1 MKKIIIAQLSI
12 KETYIAQFLNL
23 SEDMV
28 KISNSEKGCI
38 TYQLHNDVFNS
49 NSFIF
54 YEEYINEEAV
64 NHHNNSTHFSNFIN
78 AITPLLTQA
87 PIINIY

>member
-12 KETYIAQFLNL
+12 KEAYKAQFLNL

-28 KISNSEKGCI
+28 TTSNSEEGCI
-38 TYQLHNDVFNS
+38 TYQLHNDVFDS
-49 NSFIF
+49 NSFLF

-64 NHHNNSTHFSNFIN
+64 NHHNNSIHFSSFIN
-78 AITPLLTQA
+78 AITPLLTKA
-87 PIINIY
+87 PIINMY